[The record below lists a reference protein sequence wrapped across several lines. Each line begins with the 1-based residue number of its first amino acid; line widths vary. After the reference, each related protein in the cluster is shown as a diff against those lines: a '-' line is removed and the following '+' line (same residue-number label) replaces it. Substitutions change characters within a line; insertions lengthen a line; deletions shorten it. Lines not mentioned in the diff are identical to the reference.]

1 VNGETGSFVAPGV
14 VDLPSRA
21 AGRTGHL
28 GRELLDM
35 RTVLCT
41 PAARRAALLLTVMV
55 GTAGVAG
62 LTASTAD
69 AAASSKAKAGHHRHA
84 KTSGAV
90 LGPAV
95 KYVRES
101 DGTVRQVR

>member
-1 VNGETGSFVAPGV
+1 MSGETGLFVASGV
-14 VDLPSRA
+14 DRLRA
-21 AGRTGHL
+21 VRTGHL
-28 GRELLDM
+28 GREHFDM

-41 PAARRAALLLTVMV
+41 PAARRAAFLLALVA

-62 LTASTAD
+62 MTASTAD
-69 AAASSKAKAGHHRHA
+69 AAASPKGKAGHHRHVEP
-84 KTSGAV
+84 SGAAATV

-101 DGTVRQVR
+101 DGSIRRVR

>member
-1 VNGETGSFVAPGV
+1 
-14 VDLPSRA
+14 
-21 AGRTGHL
+21 
-28 GRELLDM
+28 M

-41 PAARRAALLLTVMV
+41 PAARRAALLLVVMT

-69 AAASSKAKAGHHRHA
+69 AAASPKGKAGHHRHA
-84 KTSGAV
+84 ETSGAVSTV

>member
-1 VNGETGSFVAPGV
+1 
-14 VDLPSRA
+14 
-21 AGRTGHL
+21 
-28 GRELLDM
+28 M

-41 PAARRAALLLTVMV
+41 PAARRAAFLLAVMA

-69 AAASSKAKAGHHRHA
+69 AAASPKVKTGHHRHA
-84 KTSGAV
+84 ETSGAV

-95 KYVRES
+95 KYVRDS
-101 DGTVRQVR
+101 DGTIRQVR

>member
-1 VNGETGSFVAPGV
+1 
-14 VDLPSRA
+14 
-21 AGRTGHL
+21 
-28 GRELLDM
+28 M

-41 PAARRAALLLTVMV
+41 TAARRAALLLALVA

-69 AAASSKAKAGHHRHA
+69 AAASPKGKAGHHRHVGS
-84 KTSGAV
+84 SGAAATV

-95 KYVRES
+95 KYVSEQ
-101 DGTVRQVR
+101 DGTVRRVR

>member
-1 VNGETGSFVAPGV
+1 
-14 VDLPSRA
+14 
-21 AGRTGHL
+21 
-28 GRELLDM
+28 M

-69 AAASSKAKAGHHRHA
+69 AAASPKVKTGHHRHA
-84 KTSGAV
+84 ETSGAV

-101 DGTVRQVR
+101 DGTVRRVR

>member
-1 VNGETGSFVAPGV
+1 
-14 VDLPSRA
+14 
-21 AGRTGHL
+21 
-28 GRELLDM
+28 M

-41 PAARRAALLLTVMV
+41 KAARRAALLLVVMT
-55 GTAGVAG
+55 GSAGVAG

-69 AAASSKAKAGHHRHA
+69 AAASTKVKAGQHRHA
-84 KTSGAV
+84 NTSGAV

-101 DGTVRQVR
+101 DGTIRRTR

>member
-1 VNGETGSFVAPGV
+1 
-14 VDLPSRA
+14 
-21 AGRTGHL
+21 
-28 GRELLDM
+28 M

-41 PAARRAALLLTVMV
+41 PAARRAALLLAFMA
-55 GTAGVAG
+55 GTAGVVG

-69 AAASSKAKAGHHRHA
+69 AAAFPKVKTGHHRHA
-84 KTSGAV
+84 ETSGAV

>member
-1 VNGETGSFVAPGV
+1 
-14 VDLPSRA
+14 
-21 AGRTGHL
+21 
-28 GRELLDM
+28 M

-41 PAARRAALLLTVMV
+41 PAARRAALLLVVMA

-69 AAASSKAKAGHHRHA
+69 AAASPKVKAGHHRHVER
-84 KTSGAV
+84 SGAAV

>member
-1 VNGETGSFVAPGV
+1 MSGETGSFVAPGV
-14 VDLPSRA
+14 VGLRV
-21 AGRTGHL
+21 GRTGHL
-28 GRELLDM
+28 GRELDM

-69 AAASSKAKAGHHRHA
+69 AAASPKGKAGHHRHA
-84 KTSGAV
+84 ETSGAV

>member
-1 VNGETGSFVAPGV
+1 
-14 VDLPSRA
+14 
-21 AGRTGHL
+21 
-28 GRELLDM
+28 M

-41 PAARRAALLLTVMV
+41 PAARRAALLLALVA
-55 GTAGVAG
+55 GTAGRRGADCLDGGRDRVAEG
-62 LTASTAD
+62 ARRATT
-69 AAASSKAKAGHHRHA
+69 GTPRP
-84 KTSGAV
+84 SGAV